1 MSPRRGGSS
10 AAGPVK
16 RRTSGGQ
23 SKRPARRGGQDAVDR
38 HITSQLSPG
47 VKALLKHFGLRPQKG
62 FGQNFLIDDEVLAK
76 IVEVSDLRS
85 DDQIVEVGPG
95 LGVLTRELV
104 TRVRR
109 VVAVEIDHGMAAAL
123 QSLFKDQANLE
134 VVNQD
139 ILSFKPG
146 PHLDENPYKVVANLP
161 YYITSP
167 TLRLFLESER
177 QPTSIIVMVQKEVAE
192 RIVAKPGD
200 LSLLAVSVQFYA
212 EPVIVARVPRMA
224 FYPAPKVDSAVVR
237 IDVRQAPLIPVE
249 PETFFRVVS
258 AGFAQPRKQLH
269 NALSRV
275 LWLPD
280 GAASEALEAVGI
292 DETRRAQTLTLP
304 EWGSL
309 VQEMKRRGFV

>member
-1 MSPRRGGSS
+1 MSPRKGGSG
-10 AAGPVK
+10 AVGPVK
-16 RRTSGGQ
+16 RRTSGGP
-23 SKRPARRGGQDAVDR
+23 SKRRTRRGGQDAVDR
-38 HITSQLSPG
+38 HITSQLTPG
-47 VKALLKHFGLRPQKG
+47 VKSLLKHFGLRPQKG
-62 FGQNFLIDDEVLAK
+62 FGQNFLIDDEILAR
-76 IVEVSDLRS
+76 IVEVADLRS
-85 DDQIVEVGPG
+85 DDQVVEVGPG

-104 TRVRR
+104 SRVRR
-109 VVAVEIDHGMAAAL
+109 VIAVEIDRGMAEAL
-123 QSLFKDQANLE
+123 QTLFSDQPNLE

-139 ILSFKPG
+139 ILSFRPG
-146 PHLDENPYKVVANLP
+146 QHLDENPYKVVANLP

-212 EPVIVARVPRMA
+212 EPMIVARVPRMA

-237 IDVRQAPLIPVE
+237 IDVRPTPVVPVD
-249 PETFFRVVS
+249 PEKFFRVVS

-275 LWLPD
+275 LWLPED
-280 GAASEALEAVGI
+280 AASEALRAVGI

-304 EWGSL
+304 EWGAL
-309 VQEMKRRGFV
+309 A